1 MKDLFKSTPGL
12 SKKDLRL
19 LREKFVNQYIR
30 EKNWNKDKLT
40 PSQLL
45 EIVENS
51 LYKDPQP

>member
-45 EIVENS
+45 EIVEHS
-51 LYKDPQP
+51 SYKDPQP

>member
-1 MKDLFKSTPGL
+1 MKESLE